1 MSVNCSGNPG
11 VKDNKRKI
19 DSRFRGNDI
28 MGSGNDSTKHK
39 GAKMEMKKSREFI
52 EPIGSWK
59 KTHSCGEL
67 RKNDI
72 GKEVILMG
80 WAQSRRDHG
89 GLIFID
95 LRDREGISQIVF
107 DPKDSTEAHE
117 KAHIIKNEY
126 VLAVKGKV
134 VSRLAG
140 STNPKM
146 PTGEVEIKA
155 KQVKI
160 LNISDALPFNIDDKI
175 EINDNLRLK
184 YRYLDLRQLKMQKN
198 LRLRHQVCMEIR
210 NYLNSKSFLDI
221 ETPFLTKSTPEG
233 ARDYIVPSRVN
244 PGKFYALPQSPQLFK
259 QLLMVA
265 GFEKYYQIVRCFRD
279 EDLRADRAPEF
290 TQLDME
296 MSFVDRD
303 DIFNLEEKMFAYL
316 FNKLF
321 NIKIKIPFVRMD
333 YQEAISRYGTDK
345 PDLRFEIEII
355 NITEIFDKSSF
366 KVFEEVIKN
375 KGEICAIKVESNKE
389 FSRKKLDDLQLFI
402 TSFGAKGMSYIKIK
416 EGKDFQSSISKF
428 LSPEEIEKLKLK
440 TNANPGDLILI
451 VADQAKVVYE
461 ALGNLRL
468 KLANELNLINQDK
481 NEFNFLWVTDFPLL
495 EYNPEEKRYESV
507 HHPFT
512 APVDED
518 IELLETNS
526 LKVRSKAYDLV
537 LNGNEI
543 GGGSIRIHNND
554 LQKIIFGLLGI
565 DDKEAEQ
572 KFGFLLQALKY
583 GAPPHGGIAFGLDRL
598 VMLLAGASSIREVIA
613 FPKTQKATCP
623 LTDAPSEV
631 DQKQLKELH
640 IKLDLPQG

>member
-1 MSVNCSGNPG
+1 MTKT
-11 VKDNKRKI
+11 KD
-19 DSRFRGNDI
+19 
-28 MGSGNDSTKHK
+28 
-39 GAKMEMKKSREFI
+39 FI
-52 EPIGSWK
+52 EPMGSWK
-59 KTHSCGEL
+59 KTNSCGEL
-67 RKNDI
+67 KKNDI

-107 DPKDSTEAHE
+107 DPKDSAEAHE

-134 VSRLAG
+134 IARLAG
-140 STNPKM
+140 CENPNM
-146 PTGEVEIKA
+146 PTGEIEIKVM
-155 KQVKI
+155 QVKI
-160 LNISDALPFNIDDKI
+160 LNTSDTLPFNIDDKI
-175 EINDNLRLK
+175 EISDNLRLK

-198 LRLRHQVCMEIR
+198 LQLRHQVCMEIR

-303 DIFNLEEKMFAYL
+303 DIFNLVEEMFAHL
-316 FNKLF
+316 LNKLF
-321 NIKIKIPFVRMD
+321 NIKIKTPFNKMD
-333 YQEAISRYGTDK
+333 YQEAISRYGADK
-345 PDLRFEIEII
+345 PDLRFGMEII
-355 NITEIFDKSSF
+355 NLTEIFQKSSF
-366 KVFEEVIKN
+366 KVFGEVIQN
-375 KGEICAIKVESNKE
+375 KGEVCAIKVESDEE
-389 FSRKKLDDLQLFI
+389 FSRKKLDDLSLFI
-402 TSFGAKGMSYIKIK
+402 TSFGVKGLSYIKVK
-416 EGKDFQSSISKF
+416 EGKDFQSYISKF
-428 LSPEEIEKLKLK
+428 LSPEEIDKVKLK
-440 TNANPGDLILI
+440 TDSSQGDLILI
-451 VADQAKVVYE
+451 VADQKEVVYE

-468 KLANELNLINQDK
+468 KLAKDLNLINHSK
-481 NEFNFLWVTDFPLL
+481 KEYNFLWVTNFPLL
-495 EYNPEEKRYESV
+495 EYNQEEKRYEAV

-512 APVDED
+512 APLDED
-518 IELLETNS
+518 IKLLDTDP

-543 GGGSIRIHNND
+543 GGGSIRIYNNN
-554 LQKIIFGLLGI
+554 LQKIIFRLLGI
-565 DDKEAEQ
+565 DDERAEQ

-583 GAPPHGGIAFGLDRL
+583 GAPPHGGIAFGIDRL

-613 FPKTQKATCP
+613 FPKTQKATCL

-640 IKLDLPQG
+640 IKLDIQ

>member
-1 MSVNCSGNPG
+1 M
-11 VKDNKRKI
+11 
-19 DSRFRGNDI
+19 
-28 MGSGNDSTKHK
+28 TKT
-39 GAKMEMKKSREFI
+39 KKYI
-52 EPIGSWK
+52 EPMGSWK

-67 RKNDI
+67 RKNDT

-95 LRDREGISQIVF
+95 LRGREGISQIVF
-107 DPKDSTEAHE
+107 DPKDSTEAHK

-140 STNPKM
+140 SKNPNM
-146 PTGEVEIKA
+146 PTGEIEIKA
-155 KQVKI
+155 VQVKI
-160 LNISDALPFNIDDKI
+160 LNVSDTLPFNIDEKI

-184 YRYLDLRQLKMQKN
+184 YRYLDLRQSKMQRN
-198 LRLRHQVCMEIR
+198 LQLRHQACMEIR
-210 NYLNSKSFLDI
+210 NYLNSKNFLDI

-296 MSFVDRD
+296 MSFIDRS
-303 DIFNLEEKMFAYL
+303 DIFNLTEEMFTYL

-321 NIKIKIPFVRMD
+321 NIEIKIPFRKMD

-345 PDLRFEIEII
+345 PDLRFEMEII
-355 NITEIFDKSSF
+355 NFTETFDKTSF

-375 KGEICAIKVESNKE
+375 KGEICGIKVESDKE
-389 FSRKKLDDLQLFI
+389 FSRKKLDDLQIFI
-402 TSFGAKGMSYIKIK
+402 TSFGAKGLAYIKIK

-428 LSPEEIEKLKLK
+428 LSPEAIEKIKLK
-440 TNANPGDLILI
+440 TKANPGDLILI
-451 VADQAKVVYE
+451 VADHAKVVYE

-468 KLANELNLINQDK
+468 KLAKDLNLINHDK
-481 NEFNFLWVTDFPLL
+481 KEFNFLWVTNFPLL
-495 EYNPEEKRYESV
+495 EYNSEEKKYEAV

-512 APVDED
+512 APLEED
-518 IELLETNS
+518 IELLETDP

-543 GGGSIRIHNND
+543 GGGSIRIHNNN
-554 LQKIIFGLLGI
+554 LQKIIFRLLGI
-565 DDKEAEQ
+565 DDKRAEY

-640 IKLDLPQG
+640 IKLDLPQK

>member
-1 MSVNCSGNPG
+1 
-11 VKDNKRKI
+11 
-19 DSRFRGNDI
+19 
-28 MGSGNDSTKHK
+28 
-39 GAKMEMKKSREFI
+39 
-52 EPIGSWK
+52 
-59 KTHSCGEL
+59 
-67 RKNDI
+67 
-72 GKEVILMG
+72 
-80 WAQSRRDHG
+80 
-89 GLIFID
+89 
-95 LRDREGISQIVF
+95 
-107 DPKDSTEAHE
+107 
-117 KAHIIKNEY
+117 
-126 VLAVKGKV
+126 
-134 VSRLAG
+134 
-140 STNPKM
+140 
-146 PTGEVEIKA
+146 
-155 KQVKI
+155 
-160 LNISDALPFNIDDKI
+160 
-175 EINDNLRLK
+175 
-184 YRYLDLRQLKMQKN
+184 

-279 EDLRADRAPEF
+279 EDLRADRGPEF

-303 DIFNLEEKMFAYL
+303 DIFNLVEEMFAYL

-321 NIKIKIPFVRMD
+321 NIKIKLPFIKMD

-345 PDLRFEIEII
+345 PDLRFGMEII
-355 NITEIFDKSSF
+355 NLTEIFQKSSF
-366 KVFEEVIKN
+366 RVFKEMIKN
-375 KGEICAIKVESNKE
+375 KGEICAIKVESDEE

-402 TSFGAKGMSYIKIK
+402 TSFGAKGLSYAKIR

-428 LSPEEIEKLKLK
+428 LSSEEIEKVKLK

-451 VADQAKVVYE
+451 VADQGEIVYE

-468 KLANELNLINQDK
+468 KLANDLNLINHNK
-481 NEFNFLWVTDFPLL
+481 KEFNFLWVTNFPLL
-495 EYNPEEKRYESV
+495 KYNSEEKRHEAV

-512 APVDED
+512 APLDED
-518 IELLETNS
+518 IKLLDTNP
-526 LKVRSKAYDLV
+526 LKARSKAYDLV

-543 GGGSIRIHNND
+543 GGGSIRIHNTD
-554 LQKIIFGLLGI
+554 LQKIIFKLLGI
-565 DDKEAEQ
+565 DDEKAEQ

-598 VMLLAGASSIREVIA
+598 IMLLVGAHAIREVIA

-631 DQKQLKELH
+631 DQKQLRELH
-640 IKLDLPQG
+640 IKLDLPK

>member
-1 MSVNCSGNPG
+1 MTNSKEIIG
-11 VKDNKRKI
+11 KL
-19 DSRFRGNDI
+19 
-28 MGSGNDSTKHK
+28 
-39 GAKMEMKKSREFI
+39 
-52 EPIGSWK
+52 GSWK
-59 KTHSCGEL
+59 KTNSCGEL

-80 WAQSRRDHG
+80 WSQSRRDHG

-107 DPKDSTEAHE
+107 DPEDSAEAHK

-140 STNPKM
+140 SENPKM
-146 PTGEVEIKA
+146 PTGEIEIKA
-155 KQVKI
+155 KKVKI
-160 LNISDALPFNIDDKI
+160 LNVSDALPFNIDDKI

-184 YRYLDLRQLKMQKN
+184 YRYLDLRRLRMQKN
-198 LRLRHQVCMEIR
+198 LYLRHQTCMAIR
-210 NYLNSKSFLDI
+210 SYLNNIGFLDI

-265 GFEKYYQIVRCFRD
+265 GFEKYFQIVRCFRD
-279 EDLRADRAPEF
+279 EDLRADRAAEF

-296 MSFVDRD
+296 MSFIDRD
-303 DIFNLEEKMFAYL
+303 DIFNLVEEMFAYL

-321 NIKIKIPFVRMD
+321 NIKIKVPFIKMD
-333 YQEAISRYGTDK
+333 YQEAIARYGTDK
-345 PDLRFEIEII
+345 PDLRFEMEII
-355 NITEIFDKSSF
+355 NLTEIFQKSSF
-366 KVFEEVIKN
+366 KVFEEVIQN
-375 KGEICAIKVESNKE
+375 KGEICAIKVESDKE

-402 TSFGAKGMSYIKIK
+402 TSFGAKGLSYIKIK
-416 EGKDFQSSISKF
+416 EGKDFQSPISKF
-428 LSPEEIEKLKLK
+428 LSPEEVEKVKLK
-440 TNANPGDLILI
+440 TNAIPGDLILI
-451 VADQAKVVYE
+451 VADQKEVVYE
-461 ALGNLRL
+461 VLGNLRL
-468 KLANELNLINQDK
+468 KLANDLNLINHNK
-481 NEFNFLWVTDFPLL
+481 KEFNFLWVTNFPLL
-495 EYNPEEKRYESV
+495 KYNPEEKRHEAV

-512 APVDED
+512 APLDED
-518 IELLETNS
+518 IKLLDTDP

-554 LQKIIFGLLGI
+554 LQKIIFNLLGI
-565 DDKEAEQ
+565 NDKKAKQ

-613 FPKTQKATCP
+613 FPKTQKATCL

-631 DQKQLKELH
+631 DLKQLKELC
-640 IKLDLPQG
+640 IKLDLPL

>member
-1 MSVNCSGNPG
+1 
-11 VKDNKRKI
+11 
-19 DSRFRGNDI
+19 
-28 MGSGNDSTKHK
+28 
-39 GAKMEMKKSREFI
+39 MKKSNEFI
-52 EPIGSWK
+52 EPMGFWK
-59 KTHSCGEL
+59 KSNSCGEL
-67 RKNDI
+67 RKNDT

-80 WAQSRRDHG
+80 WAQCRRDHG
-89 GLIFID
+89 SLIFID

-107 DPKDSTEAHE
+107 DPKDSAEAHK
-117 KAHIIKNEY
+117 KARLIKNEY

-140 STNPKM
+140 YKNPNM
-146 PTGEVEIKA
+146 PTGEIEIKA
-155 KQVKI
+155 EQVKI
-160 LNISDALPFNIDDKI
+160 LNISNALPFNINDKI

-184 YRYLDLRQLKMQKN
+184 YRYLDLRQQKMQKN
-198 LRLRHQVCMEIR
+198 LRLRHQVSMEIR
-210 NYLNSKSFLDI
+210 NYLNSKNFLDI

-303 DIFNLEEKMFAYL
+303 DIFNLVEEMFAYL

-321 NIKIKIPFVRMD
+321 KIKINIPFRKMD
-333 YQEAISRYGTDK
+333 YQEAISRYGADK
-345 PDLRFEIEII
+345 PDLRFGMEII
-355 NITEIFDKSSF
+355 NLTEIFQKSSF
-366 KVFEEVIKN
+366 KAFEKVIQN
-375 KGEICAIKVESNKE
+375 KGEICAIKVESDKE
-389 FSRKKLDDLQLFI
+389 FSRKKLDDLQLFV
-402 TSFGAKGMSYIKIK
+402 TSFGAEGLSYIKIK

-428 LSPEEIEKLKLK
+428 LSPEEIEKIKLK
-440 TNANPGDLILI
+440 TNANSGDLILI
-451 VADQAKVVYE
+451 AADQAKVVYE

-468 KLANELNLINQDK
+468 KLANDLNLINQDK
-481 NEFNFLWVTDFPLL
+481 QEFNFLWVTNFPLL

-512 APVDED
+512 APIDED
-518 IELLETNS
+518 IKLLETNP

-543 GGGSIRIHNND
+543 GGGSIRIHNTG
-554 LQKIIFGLLGI
+554 LQKIVFRLLGI
-565 DDKEAEQ
+565 DDKNAEQ

-583 GAPPHGGIAFGLDRL
+583 GAPPHGGIAFGMDRM

-640 IKLDLPQG
+640 IKLDLPKGSV

>member
-1 MSVNCSGNPG
+1 
-11 VKDNKRKI
+11 
-19 DSRFRGNDI
+19 
-28 MGSGNDSTKHK
+28 
-39 GAKMEMKKSREFI
+39 MKKPKEFI
-52 EPIGSWK
+52 EPMGSWK

-67 RKNDI
+67 SKNNI

-80 WAQSRRDHG
+80 WVQSRRDHG

-107 DPKDSTEAHE
+107 DPKDSAEAHK

-140 STNPKM
+140 SKNPKM
-146 PTGEVEIKA
+146 STGEIEIKA

-160 LNISDALPFNIDDKI
+160 LNISDTLPFNVDDKI

-184 YRYLDLRQLKMQKN
+184 YRYLDLRRLRMQKN

-210 NYLNSKSFLDI
+210 NYLNIKSFLDI

-303 DIFNLEEKMFAYL
+303 DIFTLVEEMFVHIY
-316 FNKLF
+316 NKLF
-321 NIKIKIPFVRMD
+321 NIKIKIPFIKMD

-345 PDLRFEIEII
+345 PDLRFRMEII
-355 NITEIFDKSSF
+355 KLTEIFQKTSF
-366 KVFEEVIKN
+366 KVFGDVIQN
-375 KGEICAIKVESNKE
+375 KGEICAIKVRSNKE

-402 TSFGAKGMSYIKIK
+402 TSVGAKGLAYIKIK
-416 EGKDFQSSISKF
+416 EGKDFQSSIAKF
-428 LSPEEIEKLKLK
+428 LSPDEIVKVKLK

-451 VADQAKVVYE
+451 VADQGKVVYE

-468 KLANELNLINQDK
+468 KLADDLNLVNQDK
-481 NEFNFLWVTDFPLL
+481 KEFNFLWVTNFPLL
-495 EYNPEEKRYESV
+495 EYNLEEKRYEAV

-512 APVDED
+512 APIEED
-518 IELLETNS
+518 IELLETNP

-554 LQKIIFGLLGI
+554 LQKIIFRLLGI
-565 DDKEAEQ
+565 DDKRAEQ

-583 GAPPHGGIAFGLDRL
+583 GAPPHGGIAFGLDRM

-613 FPKTQKATCP
+613 FPKTQKAACL

-631 DQKQLKELH
+631 EPMQLKELH
-640 IKLDLPQG
+640 IKLDLPK

>member
-1 MSVNCSGNPG
+1 M
-11 VKDNKRKI
+11 
-19 DSRFRGNDI
+19 
-28 MGSGNDSTKHK
+28 
-39 GAKMEMKKSREFI
+39 
-52 EPIGSWK
+52 GSWK

-67 RKNDI
+67 SKNNI

-107 DPKDSTEAHE
+107 DPKDSAEAHK

-134 VSRLAG
+134 VSRLSG
-140 STNPKM
+140 SKNPNM
-146 PTGEVEIKA
+146 STGEIEIKA
-155 KQVKI
+155 RQVKI
-160 LNISDALPFNIDDKI
+160 LNISDTLPFNVDDKI

-184 YRYLDLRQLKMQKN
+184 YRYLDLRQSKMQRN
-198 LRLRHQVCMEIR
+198 LHLRHQACMEIR
-210 NYLNSKSFLDI
+210 NYLNSKYFLDV

-303 DIFNLEEKMFAYL
+303 DIFNLVEEMFAHL

-321 NIKIKIPFVRMD
+321 NIKIKIPFIKMD
-333 YQEAISRYGTDK
+333 YHEAISRYGTDK
-345 PDLRFEIEII
+345 PDLRFGMEII
-355 NITEIFDKSSF
+355 NLTEIFCKSSF
-366 KVFEEVIKN
+366 KVFEKVIKN

-389 FSRKKLDDLQLFI
+389 YSRKKLDELQLFI
-402 TSFGAKGMSYIKIK
+402 GSFGAKGLSYIKIK
-416 EGKDFQSSISKF
+416 EGKDFQSSIAKF
-428 LSPEEIEKLKLK
+428 LSPKEIEKIKLK

-451 VADQAKVVYE
+451 VADQELIVYE

-468 KLANELNLINQDK
+468 KLADDLNLINQDK
-481 NEFNFLWVTDFPLL
+481 KEFNFIWVTNFPLL
-495 EYNPEEKRYESV
+495 EYNPEEKRHEAV

-512 APVDED
+512 APLDED
-518 IELLETNS
+518 IRLLDTNP

-537 LNGNEI
+537 INGNEI
-543 GGGSIRIHNND
+543 GGGSIRIHNTD
-554 LQKIIFGLLGI
+554 LQKIIFKLLGI
-565 DDKEAEQ
+565 DNKKAEQ

-613 FPKTQKATCP
+613 FPKTQKAACL

-640 IKLDLPQG
+640 IKLDLSQR

>member
-1 MSVNCSGNPG
+1 M
-11 VKDNKRKI
+11 
-19 DSRFRGNDI
+19 
-28 MGSGNDSTKHK
+28 TKTEK
-39 GAKMEMKKSREFI
+39 YI
-52 EPIGSWK
+52 EPKGSWK

-67 RKNDI
+67 SKNNI

-107 DPKDSTEAHE
+107 DPKNSAEAHK

-134 VSRLAG
+134 VSRLVG
-140 STNPKM
+140 SENPNM
-146 PTGEVEIKA
+146 PTGEIEIKA
-155 KQVKI
+155 SQVKI
-160 LNISDALPFNIDDKI
+160 LNVSDTLPFNIDDKI
-175 EINDNLRLK
+175 EISDNLRLK

-210 NYLNSKSFLDI
+210 NYLNSKSFLDV

-303 DIFNLEEKMFAYL
+303 DIFNLVEEMFAYL

-321 NIKIKIPFVRMD
+321 HIKIKTPFSKMD
-333 YQEAISRYGTDK
+333 YQEAISRYGADK
-345 PDLRFEIEII
+345 PDLRFGMEII
-355 NITEIFDKSSF
+355 NLTEIFQKSSF
-366 KVFEEVIKN
+366 KVFGEVIQN
-375 KGEICAIKVESNKE
+375 KGKICAIKVESDKE
-389 FSRKKLDDLQLFI
+389 FSRKKLDDLQLFS
-402 TSFGAKGMSYIKIK
+402 TSFGAKELSYIKIK
-416 EGKDFQSSISKF
+416 EGKDFQSSIAKF
-428 LSPEEIEKLKLK
+428 LSPEEIEKVKLK

-451 VADQAKVVYE
+451 AAEQEEIVYKS
-461 ALGNLRL
+461 LGNLRL
-468 KLANELNLINQDK
+468 KLADDLNLVNQDK
-481 NEFNFLWVTDFPLL
+481 KEFNFLWVTNFPLL
-495 EYNPEEKRYESV
+495 EHNPEEKRYEAV

-512 APVDED
+512 APLDED
-518 IELLETNS
+518 IKLLDTNP

-543 GGGSIRIHNND
+543 GGGSIRIHNTD
-554 LQKIIFGLLGI
+554 LQKIVFKLLGI
-565 DDKEAEQ
+565 DNKKAEQ

-583 GAPPHGGIAFGLDRL
+583 GAPPHGGIAFGLDRM

-613 FPKTQKATCP
+613 FPKTQKATCL

-631 DQKQLKELH
+631 DLKQLKELY
-640 IKLDLPQG
+640 IKLDIPQ

>member
-1 MSVNCSGNPG
+1 
-11 VKDNKRKI
+11 
-19 DSRFRGNDI
+19 
-28 MGSGNDSTKHK
+28 
-39 GAKMEMKKSREFI
+39 MKKSKEFI
-52 EPIGSWK
+52 EPMGSWK
-59 KTHSCGEL
+59 KTNSCGEL
-67 RKNDI
+67 KKKDI
-72 GKEVILMG
+72 EKEVILMG

-107 DPKDSTEAHE
+107 DPKDSAEAHE

-140 STNPKM
+140 TKNPNM
-146 PTGEVEIKA
+146 ITGEIEIKA

-160 LNISDALPFNIDDKI
+160 LNISSTLPFNINDKI

-303 DIFNLEEKMFAYL
+303 NIFILVEEMFAYI
-316 FNKLF
+316 FDKLF
-321 NIKIKIPFVRMD
+321 NIKIKIPFIKMD
-333 YQEAISRYGTDK
+333 YHEAISRYGTDK
-345 PDLRFEIEII
+345 PDLRFGMEII
-355 NITEIFDKSSF
+355 NLTEIFQKSSF
-366 KVFEEVIKN
+366 KVFGEVIQN
-375 KGEICAIKVESNKE
+375 KGEICAIKVKTDEE

-402 TSFGAKGMSYIKIK
+402 TSFGAKGLAYIKIK
-416 EGKDFQSSISKF
+416 EGKDFQSSITKF
-428 LSPEEIEKLKLK
+428 LSPEEIEKVKVK
-440 TNANPGDLILI
+440 TNANPRDLILI
-451 VADQAKVVYE
+451 VADQEEVVYE

-468 KLANELNLINQDK
+468 KLANDLNLINQDK
-481 NEFNFLWVTDFPLL
+481 KEFNFLWVTNFPLL
-495 EYNPEEKRYESV
+495 EYNPEEKRYEAV

-512 APVDED
+512 APIDED
-518 IELLETNS
+518 IELLETNP

-543 GGGSIRIHNND
+543 GSGSIRIHNTN
-554 LQKIIFGLLGI
+554 LQKIIFKLLGI
-565 DDKEAEQ
+565 DNKKAEQ

-613 FPKTQKATCP
+613 FPKTQKAACL

-631 DQKQLKELH
+631 EPIQLKELH
-640 IKLDLPQG
+640 IKLDLPQ

>member
-1 MSVNCSGNPG
+1 M
-11 VKDNKRKI
+11 
-19 DSRFRGNDI
+19 
-28 MGSGNDSTKHK
+28 TKT
-39 GAKMEMKKSREFI
+39 KKCI
-52 EPIGSWK
+52 EPMGSWK
-59 KTHSCGEL
+59 KIHSCGEL

-107 DPKDSTEAHE
+107 DPKDSSEAHK

-140 STNPKM
+140 SKNPNM
-146 PTGEVEIKA
+146 STGEIEIKA
-155 KQVKI
+155 RQVKI
-160 LNISDALPFNIDDKI
+160 LNISDILPFNIDDNI

-184 YRYLDLRQLKMQKN
+184 YRYLDLRQSKMQRN
-198 LRLRHQVCMEIR
+198 LNLRHQVCMEIR
-210 NYLNSKSFLDI
+210 NYLNSKKFLDI

-279 EDLRADRAPEF
+279 EDLRADRGPEF

-296 MSFVDRD
+296 MSFVNRD
-303 DIFNLEEKMFAYL
+303 DIFNLVEEMFAYL

-321 NIKIKIPFVRMD
+321 NTKIKLPFIKMD
-333 YQEAISRYGTDK
+333 YQKAISRYGTDK
-345 PDLRFEIEII
+345 PDLRFGMEII
-355 NITEIFDKSSF
+355 NLTEIFQKSSF
-366 KVFEEVIKN
+366 KVFGEVIQN
-375 KGEICAIKVESNKE
+375 KGKICAIKIESDKE

-402 TSFGAKGMSYIKIK
+402 TSFGAKGISYIKIK
-416 EGKDFQSSISKF
+416 EGKDFQSSIAKF
-428 LSPEEIEKLKLK
+428 LSPEEIEKVKFK

-451 VADQAKVVYE
+451 VANQKEIVYE

-468 KLANELNLINQDK
+468 KLANDLNLINHNK
-481 NEFNFLWVTDFPLL
+481 KEFKFLWVTNFPLL
-495 EYNPEEKRYESV
+495 EYNPEEKKYEAV

-512 APVDED
+512 APLDED
-518 IELLETNS
+518 IKLLDTNP

-537 LNGNEI
+537 INGNEI
-543 GGGSIRIHNND
+543 GGGSIRIHNTD
-554 LQKIIFGLLGI
+554 LQKIIFKLLGI
-565 DDKEAEQ
+565 DNKKAEQ

-613 FPKTQKATCP
+613 FPKTQKATCL

-640 IKLDLPQG
+640 IKLDLLK

>member
-1 MSVNCSGNPG
+1 MTKT
-11 VKDNKRKI
+11 KD
-19 DSRFRGNDI
+19 
-28 MGSGNDSTKHK
+28 
-39 GAKMEMKKSREFI
+39 FI
-52 EPIGSWK
+52 EPMGSWK
-59 KTHSCGEL
+59 KTNSCGEL
-67 RKNDI
+67 KKNDI

-107 DPKDSTEAHE
+107 DPKDSAEAHE
-117 KAHIIKNEY
+117 KARIIKNEY

-134 VSRLAG
+134 IARLAG
-140 STNPKM
+140 CENPNM
-146 PTGEVEIKA
+146 PTGEIEIKVM
-155 KQVKI
+155 QVKI
-160 LNISDALPFNIDDKI
+160 LNTSDTLPFNIDDKI
-175 EINDNLRLK
+175 EISDNLRLK

-198 LRLRHQVCMEIR
+198 LQLRHQVCMEIR

-290 TQLDME
+290 TQLDIE

-303 DIFNLEEKMFAYL
+303 DIFNLVEEMFAYL
-316 FNKLF
+316 LNKLF
-321 NIKIKIPFVRMD
+321 NIKIKTPFNKMD
-333 YQEAISRYGTDK
+333 YQEAISRYGADK
-345 PDLRFEIEII
+345 PDLRFGMEII
-355 NITEIFDKSSF
+355 NLTEIFQKSSF
-366 KVFEEVIKN
+366 KVFGEVIQN
-375 KGEICAIKVESNKE
+375 KGEICAIKVESDEE
-389 FSRKKLDDLQLFI
+389 FSRKKLDDLSLFI
-402 TSFGAKGMSYIKIK
+402 TSFGVKGLSYIKVK

-428 LSPEEIEKLKLK
+428 LSPEEVDKVKFK
-440 TNANPGDLILI
+440 TDSSQGDLILI
-451 VADQAKVVYE
+451 VADQKEVVYE

-468 KLANELNLINQDK
+468 KLAKDLNLINHSK
-481 NEFNFLWVTDFPLL
+481 KEYNFLWVTNFPLL
-495 EYNPEEKRYESV
+495 EYNQEEKRYEAV

-512 APVDED
+512 APLDED
-518 IELLETNS
+518 IKLLDTDP

-543 GGGSIRIHNND
+543 GGGSIRIYNNN
-554 LQKIIFGLLGI
+554 LQKIIFRLLGI
-565 DDKEAEQ
+565 DDERAEQ

-583 GAPPHGGIAFGLDRL
+583 GAPPHGGIAFGIDRL

-613 FPKTQKATCP
+613 FPKTQKATCL

-640 IKLDLPQG
+640 IKLDIQ

>member
-1 MSVNCSGNPG
+1 M
-11 VKDNKRKI
+11 KMIK
-19 DSRFRGNDI
+19 
-28 MGSGNDSTKHK
+28 TKK
-39 GAKMEMKKSREFI
+39 YI
-52 EPIGSWK
+52 EPMGSWK

-67 RKNDI
+67 SKNNI

-107 DPKDSTEAHE
+107 DPKDSAEAHK

-134 VSRLAG
+134 VSRLSG
-140 STNPKM
+140 SKNPNM
-146 PTGEVEIKA
+146 STGEIEIKA
-155 KQVKI
+155 RQVKI
-160 LNISDALPFNIDDKI
+160 LNISDTLPFNVDDKI

-184 YRYLDLRQLKMQKN
+184 YRYLDLRQSKMQRN
-198 LRLRHQVCMEIR
+198 LHLRHQACMEIR
-210 NYLNSKSFLDI
+210 NYLNNMGFLDI

-303 DIFNLEEKMFAYL
+303 DIFTLVEEMFAHIY
-316 FNKLF
+316 NKLF
-321 NIKIKIPFVRMD
+321 NIKIKIPFVKMD

-345 PDLRFEIEII
+345 PDLRFGMEII
-355 NITEIFDKSSF
+355 ELTEIFQKSSF
-366 KVFEEVIKN
+366 RVFGGVIQS
-375 KGEICAIKVESNKE
+375 KGKICAIKVESDEE

-402 TSFGAKGMSYIKIK
+402 TSFGAKGLSYIKIK
-416 EGKDFQSSISKF
+416 EGKDFQSSIAKF
-428 LSPEEIEKLKLK
+428 LSPDEIEKVKLK

-451 VADQAKVVYE
+451 VADQEEIVYE
-461 ALGNLRL
+461 TLGNLRL
-468 KLANELNLINQDK
+468 KLADDLNLVNQDK
-481 NEFNFLWVTDFPLL
+481 KEFNFLWVTNFPLL
-495 EYNPEEKRYESV
+495 EYNSEEKRYESI

-512 APVDED
+512 APIEED
-518 IELLETNS
+518 IELLETNP
-526 LKVRSKAYDLV
+526 LKVRSKTYDLV

-554 LQKIIFGLLGI
+554 LQKIIFRLLGI
-565 DDKEAEQ
+565 DDKKAEQ

-583 GAPPHGGIAFGLDRL
+583 GAPPHGGIAFGLDRM

-613 FPKTQKATCP
+613 FPKTQKAACL
-623 LTDAPSEV
+623 LTDAPSGV

-640 IKLDLPQG
+640 IKLDLLQG

>member
-1 MSVNCSGNPG
+1 
-11 VKDNKRKI
+11 
-19 DSRFRGNDI
+19 
-28 MGSGNDSTKHK
+28 
-39 GAKMEMKKSREFI
+39 MKKSKEFI
-52 EPIGSWK
+52 EPMGSWK
-59 KTHSCGEL
+59 KTNSCGEL

-107 DPKDSTEAHE
+107 DPKDSAEAHE
-117 KAHIIKNEY
+117 KARIIKNEY

-134 VSRLAG
+134 IARLAG
-140 STNPKM
+140 CENPNM
-146 PTGEVEIKA
+146 PTGEIEIKVM
-155 KQVKI
+155 QVKI
-160 LNISDALPFNIDDKI
+160 LNTSDTLPFNIDDKI
-175 EINDNLRLK
+175 EISDNLRLK

-198 LRLRHQVCMEIR
+198 LQLRHQVCMEIR

-303 DIFNLEEKMFAYL
+303 DIFNLVEEMFAYL
-316 FNKLF
+316 LNKLF
-321 NIKIKIPFVRMD
+321 NIKIKTPFNKMD
-333 YQEAISRYGTDK
+333 YQEAISRYGADK
-345 PDLRFEIEII
+345 PDLRFGMEII
-355 NITEIFDKSSF
+355 NLTEIFQISSF
-366 KVFEEVIKN
+366 KVFGEVIQN
-375 KGEICAIKVESNKE
+375 KGEICAIKVESDEE
-389 FSRKKLDDLQLFI
+389 FSRKKLDDLSLFI
-402 TSFGAKGMSYIKIK
+402 TSFGVKGLSYIKVK

-428 LSPEEIEKLKLK
+428 LSPEEIDEVKLK
-440 TNANPGDLILI
+440 TDSSQGDLILI
-451 VADQAKVVYE
+451 VADQKEVVYE

-468 KLANELNLINQDK
+468 KLAKDLNLINHGK
-481 NEFNFLWVTDFPLL
+481 KEYNFLWVTNFPLL
-495 EYNPEEKRYESV
+495 EYNQEEKRYEAV

-512 APVDED
+512 APLDED
-518 IELLETNS
+518 IKLLDTDP

-543 GGGSIRIHNND
+543 GGGSIRIYNNN
-554 LQKIIFGLLGI
+554 LQKIIFRLLGI
-565 DDKEAEQ
+565 DDERAEQ

-583 GAPPHGGIAFGLDRL
+583 GAPPHG
-598 VMLLAGASSIREVIA
+598 
-613 FPKTQKATCP
+613 
-623 LTDAPSEV
+623 
-631 DQKQLKELH
+631 
-640 IKLDLPQG
+640 

>member
-1 MSVNCSGNPG
+1 M
-11 VKDNKRKI
+11 K
-19 DSRFRGNDI
+19 
-28 MGSGNDSTKHK
+28 
-39 GAKMEMKKSREFI
+39 MKKLKEFI
-52 EPIGSWK
+52 EPMGSWK
-59 KTHSCGEL
+59 KTNSCGEL
-67 RKNDI
+67 CKNDV

-107 DPKDSTEAHE
+107 DPKDSAEAHK

-140 STNPKM
+140 SKNPNM
-146 PTGEVEIKA
+146 PTGEIEIKA
-155 KQVKI
+155 RQVKI
-160 LNISDALPFNIDDKI
+160 LNVSDTLPFNIDDKI

-259 QLLMVA
+259 QLLMIS

-279 EDLRADRAPEF
+279 EDLRADRGPEF

-303 DIFNLEEKMFAYL
+303 DIFNLVEEMFACL

-321 NIKIKIPFVRMD
+321 NIKIKIPFIKMD
-333 YQEAISRYGTDK
+333 YQEAISGYGTDK
-345 PDLRFEIEII
+345 PDLRFGMEII
-355 NITEIFDKSSF
+355 NLTEIFKKSSF
-366 KVFEEVIKN
+366 RVFKEVIKN
-375 KGEICAIKVESNKE
+375 KGEICAIKVESDKE

-402 TSFGAKGMSYIKIK
+402 TSFGAKGLSYIKIK
-416 EGKDFQSSISKF
+416 EGKDFQSSIAKF
-428 LSPEEIEKLKLK
+428 LSPEEIDKIKLK

-451 VADQAKVVYE
+451 VADQEEVVYE

-468 KLANELNLINQDK
+468 KLANDLNLINHNK
-481 NEFNFLWVTDFPLL
+481 KEFNFLWVTNFPLL
-495 EYNPEEKRYESV
+495 KYNSEEKRHEAV

-512 APVDED
+512 APLDED
-518 IELLETNS
+518 IKLLDTNP

-543 GGGSIRIHNND
+543 GGGSIRIHNTN
-554 LQKIIFGLLGI
+554 LQKIIFKLLGI
-565 DDKEAEQ
+565 DDKKAEQ

-598 VMLLAGASSIREVIA
+598 IMLLVGAHAIREVIA

-640 IKLDLPQG
+640 IKLDLPK

>member
-1 MSVNCSGNPG
+1 
-11 VKDNKRKI
+11 
-19 DSRFRGNDI
+19 
-28 MGSGNDSTKHK
+28 
-39 GAKMEMKKSREFI
+39 MKKLNEFI
-52 EPIGSWK
+52 EPMGSWK
-59 KTHSCGEL
+59 KTNSCGEL
-67 RKNDI
+67 RKNDT

-95 LRDREGISQIVF
+95 LRDREGITQIVF
-107 DPKDSTEAHE
+107 DPEVSAEAHE
-117 KAHIIKNEY
+117 KARIIKNEY

-140 STNPKM
+140 SKNPNM
-146 PTGEVEIKA
+146 PTGEIEIKA
-155 KQVKI
+155 RQVKI
-160 LNISDALPFNIDDKI
+160 LNASDTLPFNIDDKI

-184 YRYLDLRQLKMQKN
+184 YRYLDLRQSKMQRN
-198 LRLRHQVCMEIR
+198 LHLRHQTCMEIR
-210 NYLNSKSFLDI
+210 NYLNGENFLDI

-290 TQLDME
+290 TQLDIE

-303 DIFNLEEKMFAYL
+303 DIFDLVEKMFAHI
-316 FNKLF
+316 FSKLF
-321 NIKIKIPFVRMD
+321 NIKIKIPFSKMD
-333 YQEAISRYGTDK
+333 YQEAISRYGVDK
-345 PDLRFEIEII
+345 PDLRFGMEII
-355 NITEIFDKSSF
+355 NLTEIFQKSSF
-366 KVFEEVIKN
+366 KVFGEVIEN
-375 KGEICAIKVESNKE
+375 KGEICAIKVESDEE
-389 FSRKKLDDLQLFI
+389 FSRKKLDELQLFI
-402 TSFGAKGMSYIKIK
+402 TSFGAKGLSYIKIK
-416 EGKDFQSSISKF
+416 EGKDFQSSIAKF
-428 LSPEEIEKLKLK
+428 LSLEEIEKVKLK
-440 TNANPGDLILI
+440 TKAISGDIILI
-451 VADQAKVVYE
+451 AAGQKEVVYG
-461 ALGNLRL
+461 ALGNLRI
-468 KLANELNLINQDK
+468 KLAHDLNLVNQDK
-481 NEFNFLWVTDFPLL
+481 KEFNFLWVTNFPLL

-518 IELLETNS
+518 IELLETNP

-543 GGGSIRIHNND
+543 GGGSIRIHNTE
-554 LQKIIFGLLGI
+554 LQKIIFRLSGI
-565 DDKEAEQ
+565 DNKKAEE

-583 GAPPHGGIAFGLDRL
+583 GAPPHGGIAFGLDRM
-598 VMLLAGASSIREVIA
+598 VMLLTGASSIREVIA
-613 FPKTQKATCP
+613 FPKTQKAACL

-631 DQKQLKELH
+631 DQKQLKELY
-640 IKLDLPQG
+640 IKLDLQ

>member
-1 MSVNCSGNPG
+1 MT
-11 VKDNKRKI
+11 KTKKYI
-19 DSRFRGNDI
+19 ET
-28 MGSGNDSTKHK
+28 MGY
-39 GAKMEMKKSREFI
+39 
-52 EPIGSWK
+52 WK
-59 KTHSCGEL
+59 KTNSCGEL
-67 RKNDI
+67 KKDDI
-72 GKEVILMG
+72 TKEVILMG

-95 LRDREGISQIVF
+95 LRDREGITQIVF
-107 DPKDSTEAHE
+107 DPKDSAEAHK

-126 VLAVKGKV
+126 VIAIKGKV

-140 STNPKM
+140 SKNLNMT
-146 PTGEVEIKA
+146 TGEIEIKA
-155 KQVKI
+155 VQVKI
-160 LNISDALPFNIDDKI
+160 LNVSETLPFNIDDKI

-184 YRYLDLRQLKMQKN
+184 YRYLDLRQSKMQRN
-198 LRLRHQVCMEIR
+198 LHLRHQVCMEIR

-279 EDLRADRAPEF
+279 EDLRADRAAEF

-296 MSFVDRD
+296 MSFVGRD
-303 DIFNLEEKMFAYL
+303 DIFNLVEEMFAYL

-321 NIKIKIPFVRMD
+321 NIKVKIPFNKMD
-333 YQEAISRYGTDK
+333 YQEAISRYGADK
-345 PDLRFEIEII
+345 PDLRFGMEII
-355 NITEIFDKSSF
+355 NLTEIFQRSSF
-366 KVFEEVIKN
+366 EIFREVIKN
-375 KGEICAIKVESNKE
+375 KGEICAIKVESDEE

-402 TSFGAKGMSYIKIK
+402 STFGAKGLAYIKIK
-416 EGKDFQSSISKF
+416 EGKDFQSSIAKF
-428 LSPEEIEKLKLK
+428 LSSEEIEKVKLK
-440 TNANPGDLILI
+440 IIANSGDIILI
-451 VADQAKVVYE
+451 VADQKEVVYE

-468 KLANELNLINQDK
+468 KLARDLNLIDQEK
-481 NEFNFLWVTDFPLL
+481 KEFNFLWVTNFPLL
-495 EYNPEEKRYESV
+495 EYNLEEKRYEAV

-512 APVDED
+512 APLDED
-518 IELLETNS
+518 IKLLDTNP

-554 LQKIIFGLLGI
+554 LQKNIFRLLGI
-565 DDKEAEQ
+565 DDKKAEQ

-583 GAPPHGGIAFGLDRL
+583 GAPPHGGIAFGLDRM

-613 FPKTQKATCP
+613 FPKTQKATCL

-631 DQKQLKELH
+631 DPKQLKELY
-640 IKLDLPQG
+640 IKLDLPQ

>member
-1 MSVNCSGNPG
+1 
-11 VKDNKRKI
+11 
-19 DSRFRGNDI
+19 
-28 MGSGNDSTKHK
+28 
-39 GAKMEMKKSREFI
+39 MKKLKEFI
-52 EPIGSWK
+52 EPMGSWK

-107 DPKDSTEAHE
+107 DPKDSAEAHK

-126 VLAVKGKV
+126 VIAVKGKV
-134 VSRLAG
+134 VSRVAG
-140 STNPKM
+140 SENPNM
-146 PTGEVEIKA
+146 TTGEIEIKA

-160 LNISDALPFNIDDKI
+160 LNISDTLPFNIDDKV

-279 EDLRADRAPEF
+279 EDLRADRGPEF

-303 DIFNLEEKMFAYL
+303 YIFNLVEEMFTYL

-321 NIKIKIPFVRMD
+321 NINIKVPFIKMD
-333 YQEAISRYGTDK
+333 YQEAISGYGTDK
-345 PDLRFEIEII
+345 PDLRFEMEII
-355 NITEIFDKSSF
+355 NLTEIFDKSSF
-366 KVFEEVIKN
+366 RVFEEVIKN
-375 KGEICAIKVESNKE
+375 KGEICAIKIENDKE

-402 TSFGAKGMSYIKIK
+402 TSFGAKELAYIKIK
-416 EGKDFQSSISKF
+416 QRKNFQSSIAKF
-428 LSPEEIEKLKLK
+428 LSPEEIEKIKLK

-451 VADQAKVVYE
+451 LADQAKVIYE

-468 KLANELNLINQDK
+468 KLAKDLDLINKDK
-481 NEFNFLWVTDFPLL
+481 GEFNFLWVTNFPLL
-495 EYNPEEKRYESV
+495 KYNPEEKRYEAV

-518 IELLETNS
+518 IKLLETNP

-537 LNGNEI
+537 INGNEI

-554 LQKIIFGLLGI
+554 LQKIIFRLLGI
-565 DDKEAEQ
+565 NDKQAEQ

-613 FPKTQKATCP
+613 FPKTQKATCL

-631 DQKQLKELH
+631 DQNQLRELH

>member
-1 MSVNCSGNPG
+1 
-11 VKDNKRKI
+11 
-19 DSRFRGNDI
+19 
-28 MGSGNDSTKHK
+28 
-39 GAKMEMKKSREFI
+39 MKESKEFI
-52 EPIGSWK
+52 EPMGSWK
-59 KTHSCGEL
+59 KTNSCGEL

-80 WAQSRRDHG
+80 WSQSRRDHG

-107 DPKDSTEAHE
+107 DPEDSAEAHK
-117 KAHIIKNEY
+117 KAHIIRNEY

-140 STNPKM
+140 SENPNM
-146 PTGEVEIKA
+146 PTGEIEIKA
-155 KQVKI
+155 QQVKI
-160 LNISDALPFNIDDKI
+160 LNVSDTLPFNIDDKI

-184 YRYLDLRQLKMQKN
+184 YRYLDLRRLRMQKN
-198 LRLRHQVCMEIR
+198 MYLRHQTCMAIR
-210 NYLNSKSFLDI
+210 SYLNNIGFLDI

-265 GFEKYYQIVRCFRD
+265 GFEKYFQIVRCFRD

-296 MSFVDRD
+296 MSFIDRD
-303 DIFNLEEKMFAYL
+303 DIFNLVEEMFAYL

-321 NIKIKIPFVRMD
+321 NIKIKVPFIKMD

-345 PDLRFEIEII
+345 PDLRFEMEII
-355 NITEIFDKSSF
+355 NFTEIFQKSSF
-366 KVFEEVIKN
+366 RVFEEVIQN
-375 KGEICAIKVESNKE
+375 KGEICAIKVESDKE

-402 TSFGAKGMSYIKIK
+402 TSFGAKGLSYVKIK
-416 EGKDFQSSISKF
+416 EGKNFQSSIAKF
-428 LSPEEIEKLKLK
+428 LSTDEIEKVKLK
-440 TNANPGDLILI
+440 TNAIPGDLILI
-451 VADQAKVVYE
+451 VADQEKVVYE

-468 KLANELNLINQDK
+468 KLASDLNLINHNK
-481 NEFNFLWVTDFPLL
+481 KEFNFLWVTNFPLL
-495 EYNPEEKRYESV
+495 EYNPEEKRYEAV

-512 APVDED
+512 APLDED
-518 IELLETNS
+518 IKLLDTNP

-554 LQKIIFGLLGI
+554 LQKIIFRLLGI
-565 DDKEAEQ
+565 DDKKAEQ
-572 KFGFLLQALKY
+572 KFGFLLEALKY

-631 DQKQLKELH
+631 DQKQLKELN
-640 IKLDLPQG
+640 IKLDLK

>member
-1 MSVNCSGNPG
+1 
-11 VKDNKRKI
+11 
-19 DSRFRGNDI
+19 
-28 MGSGNDSTKHK
+28 
-39 GAKMEMKKSREFI
+39 MKESKEFI
-52 EPIGSWK
+52 EPMGSWK
-59 KTHSCGEL
+59 KTNSCGEL

-80 WAQSRRDHG
+80 WSQSRRDHG

-107 DPKDSTEAHE
+107 DPEDSAEAHK
-117 KAHIIKNEY
+117 KAHIIRNEY

-140 STNPKM
+140 SENPNM
-146 PTGEVEIKA
+146 PTGEIEIKA
-155 KQVKI
+155 QQVKI
-160 LNISDALPFNIDDKI
+160 LNVSDTLPFNIDDKI

-184 YRYLDLRQLKMQKN
+184 YRYLDLRRLRMQKN
-198 LRLRHQVCMEIR
+198 MYLRHQTCMAIR
-210 NYLNSKSFLDI
+210 SYLNNIGFLDI

-265 GFEKYYQIVRCFRD
+265 GFEKYFQIVRCFRD

-296 MSFVDRD
+296 MSFIDRD
-303 DIFNLEEKMFAYL
+303 DIFNLVEEMFAYL

-321 NIKIKIPFVRMD
+321 NIKIKVPFIKMD

-345 PDLRFEIEII
+345 PDLRFEMEII
-355 NITEIFDKSSF
+355 NLTEIFQKSSF
-366 KVFEEVIKN
+366 RVFEEVIQN
-375 KGEICAIKVESNKE
+375 KGEICAIKVESDKE

-402 TSFGAKGMSYIKIK
+402 TSFGAKGLSYVKIK
-416 EGKDFQSSISKF
+416 EGKNFQSSIAKF
-428 LSPEEIEKLKLK
+428 LSTDEIEKVKLK
-440 TNANPGDLILI
+440 TNAIPGDLILI
-451 VADQAKVVYE
+451 VADRKEVVYE

-468 KLANELNLINQDK
+468 KLANDLNLINNNK
-481 NEFNFLWVTDFPLL
+481 KEFNFLWVTNFPLL
-495 EYNPEEKRYESV
+495 EYNSEEKRYEAV

-512 APVDED
+512 APLDED
-518 IELLETNS
+518 IKLLDTNP

-554 LQKIIFGLLGI
+554 LQKIIFRLLGI
-565 DDKEAEQ
+565 DDKKAEQ

-631 DQKQLKELH
+631 DQKQLKELN
-640 IKLDLPQG
+640 IKLDLK

>member
-1 MSVNCSGNPG
+1 
-11 VKDNKRKI
+11 
-19 DSRFRGNDI
+19 
-28 MGSGNDSTKHK
+28 
-39 GAKMEMKKSREFI
+39 MKKLKEFI
-52 EPIGSWK
+52 EPMGSWK

-107 DPKDSTEAHE
+107 DPEDSAEAHE

-140 STNPKM
+140 SKNPNVS
-146 PTGEVEIKA
+146 TGEIEIKA
-155 KQVKI
+155 KLVKI
-160 LNISDALPFNIDDKI
+160 LNISDTLPFNINDKI

-184 YRYLDLRQLKMQKN
+184 YRYLDLRQLRMQKN

-279 EDLRADRAPEF
+279 EDLRADRGPEF

-303 DIFNLEEKMFAYL
+303 DIFNLVEEMFAYL
-316 FNKLF
+316 FDKLF
-321 NIKIKIPFVRMD
+321 NIKIKIPFTKMD

-345 PDLRFEIEII
+345 PDLRFKMEII
-355 NITEIFDKSSF
+355 ELTEIFQKSSLRI
-366 KVFEEVIKN
+366 FEEVIKK
-375 KGEICAIKVESNKE
+375 KGKICAIKVKSDKE
-389 FSRKKLDDLQLFI
+389 FSRKKLEDLQLFI
-402 TSFGAKGMSYIKIK
+402 TSFGAKGMSFIKLK
-416 EGKDFQSSISKF
+416 EGKDFQSSIAKF
-428 LSPEEIEKLKLK
+428 LSPEEIEKVKLK

-451 VADQAKVVYE
+451 VADQEEVVYE

-468 KLANELNLINQDK
+468 KLANDLNLINHDK
-481 NEFNFLWVTDFPLL
+481 KEFNFLWVTNFPLL
-495 EYNPEEKRYESV
+495 KYNPEEKRYEAV

-512 APVDED
+512 APLDED
-518 IELLETNS
+518 IKLLDANL
-526 LKVRSKAYDLV
+526 LKARSKAYDLV

-543 GGGSIRIHNND
+543 GGGSIRIHNTD
-554 LQKIIFGLLGI
+554 LQKIIFKLLGI
-565 DDKEAEQ
+565 DDEKAEQ

-598 VMLLAGASSIREVIA
+598 VMLLTGASAIREVIA

-623 LTDAPSEV
+623 LTNAPSEV

-640 IKLDLPQG
+640 IKLDLPQR

>member
-1 MSVNCSGNPG
+1 M
-11 VKDNKRKI
+11 K
-19 DSRFRGNDI
+19 
-28 MGSGNDSTKHK
+28 
-39 GAKMEMKKSREFI
+39 MKKLKEFI
-52 EPIGSWK
+52 EPMGSWK

-107 DPKDSTEAHE
+107 DPEDSAEAHE

-140 STNPKM
+140 SKNPNVS
-146 PTGEVEIKA
+146 TGEIEIKA
-155 KQVKI
+155 KLVKI
-160 LNISDALPFNIDDKI
+160 LNISDTLPFNINDKI

-184 YRYLDLRQLKMQKN
+184 YRYLDLRQLRMQKN

-279 EDLRADRAPEF
+279 EDLRADRGPEF

-303 DIFNLEEKMFAYL
+303 DIFNLVEEMFAYL
-316 FNKLF
+316 FDKLF
-321 NIKIKIPFVRMD
+321 NIKIKIPFTKMD

-345 PDLRFEIEII
+345 PDLRFKMEII
-355 NITEIFDKSSF
+355 ELTEIFQKSSLRI
-366 KVFEEVIKN
+366 FEEVIKK
-375 KGEICAIKVESNKE
+375 KGKICAIKVKSDKE
-389 FSRKKLDDLQLFI
+389 FSRKKLEDLQLFI
-402 TSFGAKGMSYIKIK
+402 TSFGAKGMSFIKLK
-416 EGKDFQSSISKF
+416 EGKDFQSSIAKF
-428 LSPEEIEKLKLK
+428 LSPEEIEKVKLK

-451 VADQAKVVYE
+451 VADQEEVVYE

-468 KLANELNLINQDK
+468 KLANDLNLINHDK
-481 NEFNFLWVTDFPLL
+481 KEFNFLWVTNFPLL
-495 EYNPEEKRYESV
+495 KYNPEEKRYEAV

-512 APVDED
+512 APLDED
-518 IELLETNS
+518 IKLLDANL
-526 LKVRSKAYDLV
+526 LKARSKAYDLV

-543 GGGSIRIHNND
+543 GGGSIRIHNTD
-554 LQKIIFGLLGI
+554 LQKIIFKLLGI
-565 DDKEAEQ
+565 DDEKAEQ

-598 VMLLAGASSIREVIA
+598 VMLLTGASAIREVIA

-623 LTDAPSEV
+623 LTNAPSEV

-640 IKLDLPQG
+640 IKLDLPQR

>member
-1 MSVNCSGNPG
+1 MTKT
-11 VKDNKRKI
+11 KD
-19 DSRFRGNDI
+19 
-28 MGSGNDSTKHK
+28 
-39 GAKMEMKKSREFI
+39 FI
-52 EPIGSWK
+52 EPMGSWK
-59 KTHSCGEL
+59 KTNSCGEL
-67 RKNDI
+67 KKNDI

-107 DPKDSTEAHE
+107 DPKDSAEAHE
-117 KAHIIKNEY
+117 KARIIKNEY

-134 VSRLAG
+134 IARLAG
-140 STNPKM
+140 CENPNM
-146 PTGEVEIKA
+146 PTGEIEIKVM
-155 KQVKI
+155 QVKI
-160 LNISDALPFNIDDKI
+160 LNTSDTLPFNIDDKI
-175 EINDNLRLK
+175 EISDNLRLK

-198 LRLRHQVCMEIR
+198 LQLRHQVCMEIR

-303 DIFNLEEKMFAYL
+303 DIFNLVEEMFAHL
-316 FNKLF
+316 LNKLF
-321 NIKIKIPFVRMD
+321 NIKIKTPFNKMD
-333 YQEAISRYGTDK
+333 YQEAISRYGADK
-345 PDLRFEIEII
+345 PDLRFGMEII
-355 NITEIFDKSSF
+355 NLTEIFQKSSF
-366 KVFEEVIKN
+366 KVFGEVIQN
-375 KGEICAIKVESNKE
+375 KGEVCAIKVESDEE
-389 FSRKKLDDLQLFI
+389 FSRKKLDDLSLFI
-402 TSFGAKGMSYIKIK
+402 TSFGVKGLSYIKVK

-428 LSPEEIEKLKLK
+428 LSPEEVDKVKFK
-440 TNANPGDLILI
+440 TDSSQGDLILI
-451 VADQAKVVYE
+451 VADQKEVVYE

-468 KLANELNLINQDK
+468 KLAKDLNLINHSK
-481 NEFNFLWVTDFPLL
+481 KEYNFLWVTNFPLL
-495 EYNPEEKRYESV
+495 EYNQEEKRYEAV

-512 APVDED
+512 APLDED
-518 IELLETNS
+518 IKLLDTDP

-543 GGGSIRIHNND
+543 GGGSIRIYNNN
-554 LQKIIFGLLGI
+554 LQKIIFRLLGI
-565 DDKEAEQ
+565 DDERAEQ

-583 GAPPHGGIAFGLDRL
+583 GAPPHGGIAFGIDRL

-613 FPKTQKATCP
+613 FPKTQKATCL

-640 IKLDLPQG
+640 IKLDIQ

>member
-1 MSVNCSGNPG
+1 
-11 VKDNKRKI
+11 
-19 DSRFRGNDI
+19 
-28 MGSGNDSTKHK
+28 
-39 GAKMEMKKSREFI
+39 MKKSKEFI
-52 EPIGSWK
+52 EPMGSWK

-67 RKNDI
+67 RKNDT

-95 LRDREGISQIVF
+95 LRDREGITQIVF
-107 DPKDSTEAHE
+107 DPEDSAVAHE

-126 VLAVKGKV
+126 VLAVNGKV

-140 STNPKM
+140 SKNPNM
-146 PTGEVEIKA
+146 PTGEIEIKA
-155 KQVKI
+155 RQIKI
-160 LNISDALPFNIDDKI
+160 LNTSDTLPFNIDDKI

-184 YRYLDLRQLKMQKN
+184 YRYLDLRQSKMQRN
-198 LRLRHQVCMEIR
+198 LHLRHQTCMEIR
-210 NYLNSKSFLDI
+210 NYLNSENFLDI

-303 DIFNLEEKMFAYL
+303 DIFNLVEKMFAHI

-321 NIKIKIPFVRMD
+321 DIKIKIPFSKMD
-333 YQEAISRYGTDK
+333 YQDAISRYGTDK
-345 PDLRFEIEII
+345 PDLRFGMEII
-355 NITEIFDKSSF
+355 NLNEIFQKNSF
-366 KVFEEVIKN
+366 KVFGEVIQN
-375 KGEICAIKVESNKE
+375 KGEICAIKVESNEE
-389 FSRKKLDDLQLFI
+389 FSRKTLDDLQLFI
-402 TSFGAKGMSYIKIK
+402 TSFGAKGLSYIKIK
-416 EGKDFQSSISKF
+416 EGKDFQSSIGKF
-428 LSPEEIEKLKLK
+428 LSSEEIEKVKLK
-440 TNANPGDLILI
+440 TDANSGDIILI
-451 VADQAKVVYE
+451 VADQKEVVYG

-468 KLANELNLINQDK
+468 KLANDLSLINQDK
-481 NEFNFLWVTDFPLL
+481 KEFNFLWVTNFPLL

-518 IELLETNS
+518 IELLETNP

-543 GGGSIRIHNND
+543 GGGSIRIHNTD
-554 LQKIIFGLLGI
+554 LQKIIFKLLGI
-565 DDKEAEQ
+565 DNKKAEE

-583 GAPPHGGIAFGLDRL
+583 GAPPHGGIAFGLDRM

-613 FPKTQKATCP
+613 FPKTQKATCL

-640 IKLDLPQG
+640 IKLDLPKR

>member
-1 MSVNCSGNPG
+1 
-11 VKDNKRKI
+11 
-19 DSRFRGNDI
+19 
-28 MGSGNDSTKHK
+28 
-39 GAKMEMKKSREFI
+39 MKKSKDFI
-52 EPIGSWK
+52 EPMGSWK
-59 KTHSCGEL
+59 KTNSCGEL
-67 RKNDI
+67 KKNDI

-107 DPKDSTEAHE
+107 DPKDSAEAHE

-134 VSRLAG
+134 IVRLAG
-140 STNPKM
+140 CENPNM
-146 PTGEVEIKA
+146 PTGEIEIKVM
-155 KQVKI
+155 QVKI
-160 LNISDALPFNIDDKI
+160 LNTSDTLPFNIDDKI
-175 EINDNLRLK
+175 EISDNLRLK

-279 EDLRADRAPEF
+279 EDLRADRGPEF
-290 TQLDME
+290 TQIDME

-303 DIFNLEEKMFAYL
+303 DIFNLVEEMFAYL

-321 NIKIKIPFVRMD
+321 NIKIKLPFIKMD
-333 YQEAISRYGTDK
+333 YQEAISGYGTDK
-345 PDLRFEIEII
+345 PDLRFGMEII
-355 NITEIFDKSSF
+355 NLTEIFQKSSF
-366 KVFEEVIKN
+366 RVFEEVIKN
-375 KGEICAIKVESNKE
+375 KGEICAIKVESDEE

-402 TSFGAKGMSYIKIK
+402 TSFGAKGLAYVKIR

-428 LSPEEIEKLKLK
+428 LSSEEIEKVKLK

-451 VADQAKVVYE
+451 VADQEEVVYE

-468 KLANELNLINQDK
+468 KLANDLNLINHNK
-481 NEFNFLWVTDFPLL
+481 KEFNFLWVTNFPLL
-495 EYNPEEKRYESV
+495 KYNSEEKRHEAV

-512 APVDED
+512 APLDED
-518 IELLETNS
+518 IKLLGTDP

-543 GGGSIRIHNND
+543 GGGSIRIHNTD
-554 LQKIIFGLLGI
+554 LQKMIFKLLGI
-565 DDKEAEQ
+565 DNKKAEQ

-598 VMLLAGASSIREVIA
+598 IMLLVGAHAIREVIA

-640 IKLDLPQG
+640 IKLDTH

>member
-1 MSVNCSGNPG
+1 
-11 VKDNKRKI
+11 
-19 DSRFRGNDI
+19 
-28 MGSGNDSTKHK
+28 
-39 GAKMEMKKSREFI
+39 MKKSKEFI
-52 EPIGSWK
+52 EPMGSWK
-59 KTHSCGEL
+59 KTNSCGEL
-67 RKNDI
+67 KKKDI
-72 GKEVILMG
+72 EKEVILMG

-107 DPKDSTEAHE
+107 DPEDSAEAHE

-140 STNPKM
+140 TKNPNM
-146 PTGEVEIKA
+146 ITGEIEIKA
-155 KQVKI
+155 SQVKI
-160 LNISDALPFNIDDKI
+160 LNISDTLPFNIDDKI

-303 DIFNLEEKMFAYL
+303 NIFILVEEMFAYI
-316 FNKLF
+316 FDKLF
-321 NIKIKIPFVRMD
+321 NIKIKIPFIKMD
-333 YQEAISRYGTDK
+333 YHEAISRYGTDK
-345 PDLRFEIEII
+345 PDLRFGMEII
-355 NITEIFDKSSF
+355 NLTEIFQKSSF
-366 KVFEEVIKN
+366 KVFGEVIQN
-375 KGEICAIKVESNKE
+375 KGEICAIKVKTDEE

-402 TSFGAKGMSYIKIK
+402 TSFGAKGLAFIKIK
-416 EGKDFQSSISKF
+416 EGKDFQSSIAKF
-428 LSPEEIEKLKLK
+428 LSLEEIEKVKVK
-440 TNANPGDLILI
+440 TNANPRDLILI
-451 VADQAKVVYE
+451 VADQEEVVYE

-468 KLANELNLINQDK
+468 KLANDLNLINQDK
-481 NEFNFLWVTDFPLL
+481 KEFNFLWVTNFPLL
-495 EYNPEEKRYESV
+495 EYTPEEKRYEAV

-512 APVDED
+512 APIDED
-518 IELLETNS
+518 IELLETNP

-543 GGGSIRIHNND
+543 GSGSIRIHNTN
-554 LQKIIFGLLGI
+554 LQKIIFKLLGI
-565 DDKEAEQ
+565 DNKKAEQ

-613 FPKTQKATCP
+613 FPKTQKAACL

-631 DQKQLKELH
+631 EPIQLKELH
-640 IKLDLPQG
+640 IKLDLPQ

>member
-1 MSVNCSGNPG
+1 
-11 VKDNKRKI
+11 
-19 DSRFRGNDI
+19 
-28 MGSGNDSTKHK
+28 
-39 GAKMEMKKSREFI
+39 MKKSKEFI
-52 EPIGSWK
+52 EPMGSWK
-59 KTHSCGEL
+59 KTNSCGEL
-67 RKNDI
+67 KKKDI
-72 GKEVILMG
+72 EKEVILMG

-107 DPKDSTEAHE
+107 DPKDSAEAHE

-140 STNPKM
+140 TKNPNM
-146 PTGEVEIKA
+146 ITGEIEIKA

-160 LNISDALPFNIDDKI
+160 LNISDTLPFNINDKI

-184 YRYLDLRQLKMQKN
+184 YRYLDLRQSKMQRN
-198 LRLRHQVCMEIR
+198 LHLRHQVCMEIR
-210 NYLNSKSFLDI
+210 NYLNSKNFLDI

-233 ARDYIVPSRVN
+233 ARDYIVPSRVS

-296 MSFVDRD
+296 MSFIDRD
-303 DIFNLEEKMFAYL
+303 DIFTLVEEMFAHI

-321 NIKIKIPFVRMD
+321 NIKIKIPFIKID

-345 PDLRFEIEII
+345 PDLRFEMEII
-355 NITEIFDKSSF
+355 NLTEIFKKSSF
-366 KVFEEVIKN
+366 KVFGEVIQN
-375 KGEICAIKVESNKE
+375 KGEICAIKVESDEE

-402 TSFGAKGMSYIKIK
+402 TSVGAKGLAYIKIK
-416 EGKDFQSSISKF
+416 EGKDFQSSIAKF
-428 LSPEEIEKLKLK
+428 LSPDEIDKVKLK

-451 VADQAKVVYE
+451 VADQEKVVYE

-468 KLANELNLINQDK
+468 KLANDLNLFNNDK
-481 NEFNFLWVTDFPLL
+481 KDFNFLWVTNFPLL
-495 EYNPEEKRYESV
+495 EYNSEEKRYEAV

-512 APVDED
+512 APLDEN
-518 IELLETNS
+518 IKLLDANP

-554 LQKIIFGLLGI
+554 LQKMIFRLLGM
-565 DDKEAEQ
+565 DDKKAEQ

-583 GAPPHGGIAFGLDRL
+583 GAPPHGGIAFGLDRM

-613 FPKTQKATCP
+613 FPKTQKAACL

-631 DQKQLKELH
+631 DPNQLKELY
-640 IKLDLPQG
+640 IKLDLSQ

>member
-1 MSVNCSGNPG
+1 M
-11 VKDNKRKI
+11 KDSK
-19 DSRFRGNDI
+19 
-28 MGSGNDSTKHK
+28 
-39 GAKMEMKKSREFI
+39 EFV
-52 EPIGSWK
+52 EPMGSWK
-59 KTHSCGEL
+59 RTNSCGEL

-107 DPKDSTEAHE
+107 DPEDSAEAHE

-126 VLAVKGKV
+126 VIAVKGKV
-134 VSRLAG
+134 VSRLTG
-140 STNPKM
+140 SKNSNI
-146 PTGEVEIKA
+146 PTGEIEIKA
-155 KQVKI
+155 KQIKI
-160 LNISDALPFNIDDKI
+160 LNVSDTLPFNINDKI

-184 YRYLDLRQLKMQKN
+184 YRYLDLRQSRMQRN
-198 LRLRHQVCMEIR
+198 LHLRHQTCMEIR
-210 NYLNSKSFLDI
+210 NYLNSKKFLDI

-296 MSFVDRD
+296 MSFVDREE
-303 DIFNLEEKMFAYL
+303 IFNLAEEMFAHL
-316 FNKLF
+316 FSRLF
-321 NIKIKIPFVRMD
+321 NIKLKIPFVKMD

-345 PDLRFEIEII
+345 PDLRFGMEII
-355 NITEIFDKSSF
+355 ELTEIFQKSSF
-366 KVFEEVIKN
+366 RVFGEVIQN
-375 KGEICAIKVESNKE
+375 KGKICAIKVESDKE

-402 TSFGAKGMSYIKIK
+402 TSFGAKGLSYIKIR
-416 EGKDFQSSISKF
+416 EGKDFQSPIAKF
-428 LSPEEIEKLKLK
+428 ISPEEIEKVKLK
-440 TNANPGDLILI
+440 TGANPGDLILI
-451 VADQAKVVYE
+451 VADQKEVVYE

-468 KLANELNLINQDK
+468 KLANDLNLIKQDK
-481 NEFNFLWVTDFPLL
+481 KEYNFLWVTNFPLL

-512 APVDED
+512 APLDED
-518 IELLETNS
+518 IELLDSNP
-526 LKVRSKAYDLV
+526 LKARSKAYDLV

-554 LQKIIFGLLGI
+554 LQKIIFRLLGI
-565 DDKEAEQ
+565 DDEKAEQ

-631 DQKQLKELH
+631 EPVQLKDLH

>member
-1 MSVNCSGNPG
+1 M
-11 VKDNKRKI
+11 KMIK
-19 DSRFRGNDI
+19 
-28 MGSGNDSTKHK
+28 TKK
-39 GAKMEMKKSREFI
+39 YI
-52 EPIGSWK
+52 EPMGSWK

-67 RKNDI
+67 SKNNM

-95 LRDREGISQIVF
+95 LRDRDGISQIVF
-107 DPKDSTEAHE
+107 DPKDSAEAHK

-134 VSRLAG
+134 VSRLSG
-140 STNPKM
+140 SKNPNM
-146 PTGEVEIKA
+146 STGEIEIKA
-155 KQVKI
+155 RQVKI
-160 LNISDALPFNIDDKI
+160 LNISDTLPFNVDDKI

-184 YRYLDLRQLKMQKN
+184 YRYLDLRQSKMQRN
-198 LRLRHQVCMEIR
+198 LHLRHQACMEIR
-210 NYLNSKSFLDI
+210 NYLNNMGFLDI

-303 DIFNLEEKMFAYL
+303 DIFTLVEEMFAHIY
-316 FNKLF
+316 NKLF
-321 NIKIKIPFVRMD
+321 NIKIKIPFVKMD

-345 PDLRFEIEII
+345 PDLRFGMEII
-355 NITEIFDKSSF
+355 ELTEIFQKSSF
-366 KVFEEVIKN
+366 RVFGEVIQS
-375 KGEICAIKVESNKE
+375 KGKICAIKVESDEE

-402 TSFGAKGMSYIKIK
+402 TSFGAKGLSYIKIK
-416 EGKDFQSSISKF
+416 EGKDFQSSIAKF
-428 LSPEEIEKLKLK
+428 LSPDEIEKVKLK

-451 VADQAKVVYE
+451 VADQEEIVYE
-461 ALGNLRL
+461 TLGNLRL
-468 KLANELNLINQDK
+468 KLADDLNLVNQDK
-481 NEFNFLWVTDFPLL
+481 KEFNFLWVTNFPLL
-495 EYNPEEKRYESV
+495 EYNSEEKRYESI

-512 APVDED
+512 APIEED
-518 IELLETNS
+518 IELLETNP
-526 LKVRSKAYDLV
+526 LKVRSKTYDLV

-554 LQKIIFGLLGI
+554 LQKIIFRLLGI
-565 DDKEAEQ
+565 DDKKAEQ

-583 GAPPHGGIAFGLDRL
+583 GAPPHGGIAFGLDRM

-613 FPKTQKATCP
+613 FPKTQKAACL
-623 LTDAPSEV
+623 LTDAPSGV

-640 IKLDLPQG
+640 IKLDLLQG